1 MINSKR
7 TEIISIL
14 IMSLLLLFVGF
25 MQSWSLSFS
34 ILNMCIISAIMS
46 MGINMQWGYAGIF
59 NVGIMGFT
67 ALGGLAAVLV
77 SHAPIN
83 EAWSAGGMGIMI
95 SFLLIVLISL
105 IVYWVNKRLKNNKK
119 KYWIIT
125 LVIVIGL
132 ILVKIVYHP
141 SVTAIEAVNP
151 TLTGFLGGMGLPII
165 FSWIVGGLFA
175 AGVAFAI
182 GKITL
187 GLRSDYLAIATLGIS
202 EIIIAVLKS
211 EEWLARGVKNV
222 VGLKRPVPYEIDL
235 QQTEW
240 FIASVKYFNESNLSD
255 IVDKLEYEKFLN
267 QLVIESSIIFV
278 KICYAILFFVVL
290 LIILYLANKAQIS
303 PWGRMMRAIRDNEV
317 SANAMGKDVV
327 KRHLQVFVIGS
338 GVVGIA
344 GAMLITLDSIF
355 TPVSFQPLRYTFLI
369 WIMVIVGG
377 SGNNLGAILGGF
389 IIWFTWIEAA
399 PASQFIINILTSG
412 LEDNNSFKIHLI
424 NSIPYF
430 RYLIMGAILLLIMR
444 YRPKGIL
451 PEKSSSQI

>member
-1 MINSKR
+1 
-7 TEIISIL
+7 
-14 IMSLLLLFVGF
+14 
-25 MQSWSLSFS
+25 
-34 ILNMCIISAIMS
+34 

-77 SHAPIN
+77 SHAPIT
-83 EAWSAGGMGIMI
+83 EAWSAGGLGIMI
-95 SFLLIVLISL
+95 SFLILVLISL
-105 IVYWVNKRLKNNKK
+105 IVYWINRKLKANKK

-125 LVIVIGL
+125 LVIIIGL
-132 ILVKIVYHP
+132 IIVKLIYHP
-141 SVTAIEAVNP
+141 SVLAIEAVNP

-165 FSWIVGGLFA
+165 FSWIVGGFFA
-175 AGVAFAI
+175 AAVAFAI

-211 EEWLARGVKNV
+211 EEWLSRGVKNV

-240 FIASVKYFNESNLSD
+240 FISAVQYLNQSYLVN
-255 IVDKLEYEKFLN
+255 IIDKLEYEKVLN
-267 QLVIESSIIFV
+267 QLVIDSSIIFV
-278 KICYAILFFVVL
+278 KICYAILFSIVL

-303 PWGRMMRAIRDNEV
+303 PWGRMMRAIRDNET

-327 KRHLQVFVIGS
+327 KRHLQIFVIGS

-344 GAMLITLDSIF
+344 GAMLITLDSLF
-355 TPVSFQPLRYTFLI
+355 TPISFQPLRYTFLI

-399 PASQFIINILTSG
+399 PASQFVINILTSG
-412 LEDNNSFKIHLI
+412 LEDNNSFKIHLL

-430 RYLIMGAILLLIMR
+430 RYLIMGTILLLIMR
-444 YRPKGIL
+444 FRPKGII
-451 PEKSSSQI
+451 PEKIRYS

>member
-14 IMSLLLLFVGF
+14 IMSLLLLFVGL
-25 MQSWSLSFS
+25 MQSWSLSFT

-240 FIASVKYFNESNLSD
+240 FIASVKYFYESHLSE
-255 IVDKLEYEKFLN
+255 IVDKLEYEKILN

-430 RYLIMGAILLLIMR
+430 RYLIMGTILLLIMR

-451 PEKSSSQI
+451 PEKIRYS

>member
-1 MINSKR
+1 MIKSNR
-7 TEIISIL
+7 LEILSIL

-25 MQSWSLSFS
+25 LQSWSLSFS

-77 SHAPIN
+77 SHAPIT
-83 EAWSAGGMGIMI
+83 EAWSAGGLGIMI
-95 SFLLIVLISL
+95 SFLILVLISL
-105 IVYWVNKRLKNNKK
+105 IVYWINRKLKTDKK

-125 LVIVIGL
+125 LVIIIGL
-132 ILVKIVYHP
+132 IIVKLIYHP
-141 SVTAIEAVNP
+141 SVLAIEAVNP

-165 FSWIVGGLFA
+165 FSWIVGGFFA
-175 AGVAFAI
+175 AAVAFVI

-211 EEWLARGVKNV
+211 EEWLSRGVKNV

-240 FIASVKYFNESNLSD
+240 FISAVQYLNRSHLLN
-255 IVDKLEYEKFLN
+255 IIDKLKYEKVLN
-267 QLVIESSIIFV
+267 QLVIDSSIIFV
-278 KICYAILFFVVL
+278 KICYAILFSIVL

-303 PWGRMMRAIRDNEV
+303 PWGRMMRAIRDNET

-327 KRHLQVFVIGS
+327 KRHLQIFVIGS

-344 GAMLITLDSIF
+344 GAMLITLDSLF
-355 TPVSFQPLRYTFLI
+355 TPISFQPLRYTFLI

-399 PASQFIINILTSG
+399 PAAKFVINILTSG
-412 LEDNNSFKIHLI
+412 LEDTNSFKIHLL

-430 RYLIMGAILLLIMR
+430 RYLIMGTILLLIMR
-444 YRPKGIL
+444 FRPKGII
-451 PEKSSSQI
+451 PEKIRYS

>member
-1 MINSKR
+1 MIKSKR
-7 TEIISIL
+7 VEILSIL
-14 IMSLLLLFVGF
+14 IMSFLFLCVGF
-25 MQSWSLSFS
+25 LQSWSLSFS

-77 SHAPIN
+77 SHAPIT
-83 EAWSAGGMGIMI
+83 EAWSAGGLGIII
-95 SFLLIVLISL
+95 SFFILVLISM
-105 IVYWVNKRLKNNKK
+105 IVYFINKK
-119 KYWIIT
+119 LKTSKQKYWIIT
-125 LVIVIGL
+125 LVIITGL
-132 ILVKIVYHP
+132 IIIKLIYHP
-141 SVTAIEAVNP
+141 AVLAIEAVNP

-165 FSWIVGGLFA
+165 FSWIVGGFFA
-175 AGVAFAI
+175 AAVAFAI

-211 EEWLARGVKNV
+211 EEWLSRGVKNV

-235 QQTEW
+235 QKADW
-240 FIASVKYFNESNLSD
+240 FIS
-255 IVDKLEYEKFLN
+255 IVQYINQSYLFTITDSLQYEKVLN
-267 QLVIESSIIFV
+267 QMVIESSIIFV
-278 KICYAILFFVVL
+278 KISYALLFFIVL

-303 PWGRMMRAIRDNEV
+303 PWGRMMRAIRDNEI

-327 KRHLQVFVIGS
+327 KRHLQIFVIGS

-399 PASQFIINILTSG
+399 PASELIINILTSS
-412 LEDNNSFKIHLI
+412 LEENNAFKIHLL

-430 RYLIMGAILLLIMR
+430 RYLIMGTILLLIMR

-451 PEKSSSQI
+451 PEKIRYS

>member
-1 MINSKR
+1 MIKSNR
-7 TEIISIL
+7 LEILSIL

-25 MQSWSLSFS
+25 LQSWSLSFS

-77 SHAPIN
+77 SHAPIT
-83 EAWSAGGMGIMI
+83 EAWSAGGLGIMI
-95 SFLLIVLISL
+95 SFLILVLISL
-105 IVYWVNKRLKNNKK
+105 IVYWINRKLKTNKK
-119 KYWIIT
+119 KYWVIT
-125 LVIVIGL
+125 LVIIIGL
-132 ILVKIVYHP
+132 IIVKLIYHP
-141 SVTAIEAVNP
+141 SVLAIEAVNP

-165 FSWIVGGLFA
+165 FSWIVGGFFA
-175 AGVAFAI
+175 AAVAFAI

-211 EEWLARGVKNV
+211 EEWLSRGVKNV

-240 FIASVKYFNESNLSD
+240 FILAVQYLNQSYLLD
-255 IVDKLEYEKFLN
+255 IIDKLEYEKVLN
-267 QLVIESSIIFV
+267 QLVINSSIIFV
-278 KICYAILFFVVL
+278 KICYAILFSIVL

-303 PWGRMMRAIRDNEV
+303 PWGRMMRAIRDNET

-327 KRHLQVFVIGS
+327 KRHLQIFVIGS

-344 GAMLITLDSIF
+344 GAMLITLDSLF

-399 PASQFIINILTSG
+399 PAAQFVINILTSG
-412 LEDNNSFKIHLI
+412 LEDTNSFKIHLL

-430 RYLIMGAILLLIMR
+430 RYLFMGTILLLIMR
-444 YRPKGIL
+444 YRPKGII
-451 PEKSSSQI
+451 PEKIRYS

>member
-1 MINSKR
+1 MIKSKR
-7 TEIISIL
+7 VEILSIL
-14 IMSLLLLFVGF
+14 IMSFLFLCVGF
-25 MQSWSLSFS
+25 LQSWSLSFS

-77 SHAPIN
+77 SHAPIT
-83 EAWSAGGMGIMI
+83 EAWSAGGLGIII
-95 SFLLIVLISL
+95 SFFILVLISI
-105 IVYWVNKRLKNNKK
+105 IVYFINKK
-119 KYWIIT
+119 LKTSKQKYWIIT
-125 LVIVIGL
+125 LVIITGL
-132 ILVKIVYHP
+132 IIIKLIYHP
-141 SVTAIEAVNP
+141 AVLAIEAVNP

-165 FSWIVGGLFA
+165 FSWIVGGFFA
-175 AGVAFAI
+175 AAVAFAI

-211 EEWLARGVKNV
+211 EEWLSRGVKNV

-235 QQTEW
+235 QKADW
-240 FIASVKYFNESNLSD
+240 FIS
-255 IVDKLEYEKFLN
+255 IVQYINQSYLFTITDSLQYEKVLN
-267 QLVIESSIIFV
+267 QMVIESSIIFV
-278 KICYAILFFVVL
+278 KISYALLFFIVL
-290 LIILYLANKAQIS
+290 LLILYLANKAQIS
-303 PWGRMMRAIRDNEV
+303 PWGRMMRAIRDNEI

-327 KRHLQVFVIGS
+327 KRHLQIFVIGS

-399 PASQFIINILTSG
+399 PASELIINILTSS
-412 LEDNNSFKIHLI
+412 LEENNAFKIHLL

-430 RYLIMGAILLLIMR
+430 RYLIMGTILLLIMR

-451 PEKSSSQI
+451 PEKIRYS

>member
-1 MINSKR
+1 MITSKR
-7 TEIISIL
+7 TEILSIL

-95 SFLLIVLISL
+95 SFLVIVLISL
-105 IVYWVNKRLKNNKK
+105 IVYWVNKRFKTNKK

-125 LVIVIGL
+125 LVIIIGL
-132 ILVKIVYHP
+132 ILVKVVYHP
-141 SVTAIEAVNP
+141 SVEAIEAVNP

-240 FIASVKYFNESNLSD
+240 FISAVQYFNQSYLLD
-255 IVDKLEYEKFLN
+255 IVDKLEYEKVLN

-278 KICYAILFFVVL
+278 KICYAVLFFIVL
-290 LIILYLANKAQIS
+290 LTILYLANKAQVS

-327 KRHLQVFVIGS
+327 RRHLQVFVIGS

-399 PASQFIINILTSG
+399 PASQFVINILTSG
-412 LEDNNSFKIHLI
+412 LEDNNTFKIHLL

-430 RYLIMGAILLLIMR
+430 RYLIMGTILLLIMR

-451 PEKSSSQI
+451 PEKIRYS